1 MRKHVG
7 SSHSKIINK
16 LIKMSEM
23 GLEPTQISP
32 YAPETYVSTIP
43 PLRLDLTINYSI
55 VKISSVFVADVVLAN
70 NPLEKRYSIVFLG
83 RVPLRL
89 NLTINYFIFL
99 KNSSEINCE
108 YLFFSLT
115 ETSNLCSPPLVCAT
129 ETIPPTSP
137 IGNFLTLASNFT

>member
-1 MRKHVG
+1 MSEMGLSCEHM
-7 SSHSKIINK
+7 HSTKVATNG
-16 LIKMSEM
+16 LPFYLSEM

-43 PLRLDLTINYSI
+43 
-55 VKISSVFVADVVLAN
+55 
-70 NPLEKRYSIVFLG
+70 
-83 RVPLRL
+83 PLRL